1 MSIFQNVDSSGNFSY
16 ELRYS
21 HHSDGWQMNSISIQ
35 RRDHQIFSKK
45 NLAGV
50 YRAEAVLLEQGV
62 NMCEAVITRFNLKP
76 LLHA

>member
-1 MSIFQNVDSSGNFSY
+1 MSIFQTADRSGNFCY

-21 HHSDGWQMNSISIQ
+21 HHSDGWQMNNISIQ
-35 RRDHQIFSKK
+35 RRNHQIFSKK

-62 NMCEAVITRFNLKP
+62 NMCEAVIARFNLNS
-76 LLHA
+76 LSHS